1 MPDRHEPQP
10 LRAVTGVTVSP
21 PALDVLTT
29 GGPFRYG
36 HGFVVQVAPR
46 HGALICNIRNED
58 VPVGDFE
65 AGMDAVVFSDRA
77 DISGADSVVLT
88 RNEHIGQPG
97 EPAARVIIKYPIV
110 PAFVP
115 AAALQEDGS
124 THLHAGTGFGV
135 NEVLDFPMKPDG
147 SYDKRDKTTRMV
159 RRTELRQLSY
169 DGGRLQVTDTKV
181 FASDAPL
188 RAPGSRWALIWPG
201 LTPAVTDGA
210 DLLFPMLTTAGDAA
224 TWRSEPMSCGVSRW
238 QYRAGAW
245 HPVSYVAVHRSREAA
260 SPRIVHGEPMTLLSM
275 EPSLIRDLDGSLLF
289 TARGTGDEFED
300 HVIRVWRSTDAAES
314 WQLIIEIPQ
323 ARGQAPITINQA
335 ADGSPYL
342 VGTAYGHERGWLRL
356 WPLNA
361 ERTGLED
368 GITVRDGERQF
379 GRTPSGKPWYI
390 DHASGG
396 RLRLADGRWHGILT
410 YRVMD
415 TGEFSLGPP
424 SPQTGLYVEE
434 VTSAGPEAPAWR
446 FEEPR

>member
-1 MPDRHEPQP
+1 
-10 LRAVTGVTVSP
+10 
-21 PALDVLTT
+21 
-29 GGPFRYG
+29 
-36 HGFVVQVAPR
+36 
-46 HGALICNIRNED
+46 
-58 VPVGDFE
+58 
-65 AGMDAVVFSDRA
+65 MDAVVFSDRA

-181 FASDAPL
+181 FTSDAPL
-188 RAPGSRWALIWPG
+188 RAPASRWALIWPG
-201 LTPAVTDGA
+201 LTPAVTDGE
-210 DLLFPMLTTAGDAA
+210 DLLYPILATAGDAA

-238 QYRAGAW
+238 QRRVGEW
-245 HPVSYVAVHRSREAA
+245 QPVSYVAVDRSREAP

-300 HVIRVWRSTDAAES
+300 HVIRLWRSTDGAES
-314 WQLIIEIPQ
+314 WKLLIEIPEG
-323 ARGQAPITINQA
+323 RGQAPVTINQA

-342 VGTAYGHERGWLRL
+342 VGRPTATSG
-356 WPLNA
+356 
-361 ERTGLED
+361 D
-368 GITVRDGERQF
+368 GSVC
-379 GRTPSGKPWYI
+379 
-390 DHASGG
+390 
-396 RLRLADGRWHGILT
+396 
-410 YRVMD
+410 
-415 TGEFSLGPP
+415 GP
-424 SPQTGLYVEE
+424 
-434 VTSAGPEAPAWR
+434 
-446 FEEPR
+446 